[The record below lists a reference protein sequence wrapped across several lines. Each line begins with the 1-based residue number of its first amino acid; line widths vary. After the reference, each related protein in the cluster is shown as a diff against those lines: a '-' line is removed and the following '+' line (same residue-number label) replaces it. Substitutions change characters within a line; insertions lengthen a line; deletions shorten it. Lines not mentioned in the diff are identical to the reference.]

1 MTVERIRFLAVV
13 IVNCVVTM
21 GYLIWYLI
29 FKRDQDN
36 RKQYIMHAVIMVL
49 CPWVGPLF
57 FLCGYLK
64 YRFIKF
70 GDRDLSDVEFSKQ
83 RHAARVKADE
93 ERERN
98 IVPVEESIMISDQE
112 KKRTNML
119 NILLGETGET
129 LSAIALALES
139 DDSEVAHYAA
149 SFLQSRL
156 DAFREQIREQN
167 WVIQEKKAQNVPY
180 LADIQR
186 QIWDMPHILMQKV
199 LTEVE
204 QRDYVGQLEQLCQE
218 LYEQDRSRMDE
229 DCYGSLFQLLL
240 DLQSYEKAE
249 FWAERFAAQYPDQ
262 LQPYRMRMKLYF
274 ETEQTE
280 RFFEVLE
287 QLRAS
292 NVEIDHQT
300 LELIRL
306 MQR

>member
-1 MTVERIRFLAVV
+1 MTRSG
-13 IVNCVVTM
+13 IVFFIILILNALIAA
-21 GYLIWYLI
+21 GYLIWHLI
-29 FKRDQDN
+29 MKKDTDN
-36 RKQYIMHAVIMVL
+36 RKQYVMHTMIMLICPVIGIL
-49 CPWVGPLF
+49 YF
-57 FLCGYLK
+57 FFGFVK
-64 YRFIKF
+64 YHFVKL
-70 GDRDLSDVEFSKQ
+70 GERDLSDVEFSKK
-83 RHAARVKADE
+83 RNVARMKADE

-98 IVPVEESIMISDQE
+98 IVPVEEANIISDQE
-112 KKRTNML
+112 KKRVNML

-149 SFLQSRL
+149 SFLQSKM

-167 WVIQEKKAQNVPY
+167 RVIQEKKAQNVPY

>member
-1 MTVERIRFLAVV
+1 MTGIWFLALLEGNFAV
-13 IVNCVVTM
+13 IL
-21 GYLIWYLI
+21 GYLTWFLLLKPEEGYQL
-29 FKRDQDN
+29 
-36 RKQYIMHAVIMVL
+36 QYIMHAVVMLL
-49 CPWVGPLF
+49 CPVVGPLY
-57 FLCGYLK
+57 FLFAFLK
-64 YRFIKF
+64 SRFMKF
-70 GDRDLSDVEFSKQ
+70 GGRDLSDVEFSKR
-83 RHAARVKADE
+83 RHVARTKADE

-98 IVPVEESIMISDQE
+98 IIPVEESIIISDQE
-112 KKRTNML
+112 KKRANML

-149 SFLQSRL
+149 SFLQSKM

-186 QIWDMPHILMQKV
+186 LIWDMTHILMQKV

-218 LYEQDRSRMDE
+218 LFEQDRGRMDE
-229 DCYGSLFQLLL
+229 GCYGSLFQLLM

-249 FWAERFAAQYPDQ
+249 FWAERFADQYPDQ
-262 LQPYRMRMKLYF
+262 LEPYRLRMKLYF

-280 RFFEVLE
+280 RFFEVLA
-287 QLRAS
+287 QLRTS

>member
-21 GYLIWYLI
+21 GYLIWFLI

-49 CPWVGPLF
+49 CPVVGPLF

-64 YRFIKF
+64 CRFIKF

-98 IVPVEESIMISDQE
+98 IVTVEESIMISDQE

-129 LSAIALALES
+129 LSAIALALDS

-149 SFLQSRL
+149 SFLQSKL
-156 DAFREQIREQN
+156 DAFRERVRQSKQM
-167 WVIQEKKAQNVPY
+167 IQEQKDRGEPY
-180 LADIQR
+180 QDAVLVLIRDMD
-186 QIWDMPHILMQKV
+186 QILKQQV
-199 LTEVE
+199 LTRVE
-204 QRDYVGQLEQLCQE
+204 QLDYVGQMETLCQD
-218 LYEQDRSRMDE
+218 LYDNDRDRLEVS
-229 DCYGSLFQLLL
+229 CYSSLFSRLLE
-240 DLQSYEKAE
+240 LQAYDRAE
-249 FWAERFAAQYPDQ
+249 VWGERFADQYPDQ
-262 LQPYRMRMKLYF
+262 LQPYTLRMKLYF

-280 RFFEVLE
+280 RFMQVLAK
-287 QLRAS
+287 LRAS
-292 NVEIDHQT
+292 NIEIDYQT
-300 LELIRL
+300 LELIR
-306 MQR
+306 MIQ

>member
-1 MTVERIRFLAVV
+1 MTEIWFPVLLAGNLGVV
-13 IVNCVVTM
+13 L
-21 GYLIWYLI
+21 GYLIWFLLI
-29 FKRDQDN
+29 KPAQGYRL
-36 RKQYIMHAVIMVL
+36 QYVMHAVVMLL
-49 CPWVGPLF
+49 CPVVGPLY
-57 FLCGYLK
+57 FLCAFLK
-64 YRFIKF
+64 ARFVKF
-70 GDRDLSDVEFSKQ
+70 GGRDLSDVEFSKR
-83 RHAARVKADE
+83 RHAARTKADE

-98 IVPVEESIMISDQE
+98 IVPVEETNIISDQE
-112 KKRTNML
+112 KKRVNML

-149 SFLQSRL
+149 SFLQSKM

-167 WVIQEKKAQNVPY
+167 RVIQEKKAQNVPY